1 MALLTKLDKRS
12 PTFVKLINLYELCII
27 NKSEVLSLML
37 DAIAEDEDGEMVKDM
52 IELRENERRKAI
64 NLFKPLN
71 DIDFTN
77 STRITPSYVE
87 MPWSYPVTCR
97 NKPK

>member
-1 MALLTKLDKRS
+1 M
-12 PTFVKLINLYELCII
+12 I
-27 NKSEVLSLML
+27 
-37 DAIAEDEDGEMVKDM
+37 KDI
-52 IELRENERRKAI
+52 IELRENERRKTI

-87 MPWSYPVTCR
+87 MPWSYPVSCR
-97 NKPK
+97 NKTKELKGILNDKWVSVPYGSEHSHFSIRIKNQYEELLLKSEDERY